1 MTNNVINPTVRFG
14 MGLLVFLGLFIG
26 GCGGGGYGGGGY
38 GSATPTTSTYSIS
51 GTIIGGATD
60 NSAVTISLT
69 GGTAT
74 APITTMAGGSYSF
87 TGLANGT
94 YTVTPT
100 RAAYTFTPASAQITI
115 YGGNMTTNF
124 TEAP

>member
-1 MTNNVINPTVRFG
+1 MMTNNVINPRVRFG
-14 MGLLVFLGLFIG
+14 TGLLFLLGLFMG
-26 GCGGGGYGGGGY
+26 GCGGGSGY
-38 GSATPTTSTYSIS
+38 GSTTTTTYTYSIS

-60 NSAVTISLT
+60 NSGVTVSLT
-69 GGTAT
+69 GGTTT
-74 APITTMAGGSYSF
+74 APVTTMAGGSYSF
-87 TGLANGT
+87 TGLANGS

-124 TEAP
+124 TESP